1 MVPHRLCVPHH
12 WLGVSRRH
20 VSVCIYVR
28 AQCTSAKLK
37 GLKKEVGTNK
47 ILNMS
52 PEAFNGIEVGTVC
65 RQPNRNRTIFEESN
79 RSLRN
84 GAMVIRCI
92 IKDEEDGFVTF
103 DLCHE
108 VFKEVTK

>member
-1 MVPHRLCVPHH
+1 MVREVALQIERMDKRLNE
-12 WLGVSRRH
+12 
-20 VSVCIYVR
+20 
-28 AQCTSAKLK
+28 KLK
-37 GLKKEVGTNK
+37 GLKKEVGTNN

-65 RQPNRNRTIFEESN
+65 RQPNRNRTVIEESN

-92 IKDEEDGFVTF
+92 IKDEADGFVTF